1 MPRRLPGIVRAMNG
15 RSQKGFRGKSQRKQ
29 GRAAAPQAELERLRA
44 ELAEARA
51 QLRRVEQEGADGFL
65 AKRLADLEE
74 GRQVARGQAV
84 EATVARA
91 RAEAQLQ
98 ALRDA
103 IGKAPGLSGWLLRR
117 AQRRLG

>member
-1 MPRRLPGIVRAMNG
+1 MSRRA
-15 RSQKGFRGKSQRKQ
+15 QKPAPRKQ
-29 GRAAAPQAELERLRA
+29 GRGTAEAELVRLRA

-51 QLRRVEQEGADGFL
+51 QLQRIEREGADSFL
-65 AKRLADLEE
+65 AQRLASLEE

-91 RAEAQLQ
+91 RAEAELQ
-98 ALRDA
+98 KLRDA

>member
-1 MPRRLPGIVRAMNG
+1 MSG

-29 GRAAAPQAELERLRA
+29 GRAAPQAELERLRT